1 MLLICS
7 VSPSR
12 QRKLR
17 WRKKSA
23 RTHKAQQGNV
33 FCDVR
38 RRFTSTSSL
47 SAKHHQSHLI
57 KIFSNHKVPERCDAM
72 FSQVDESFWSETA
85 RFWKAIKSV
94 NGGRW
99 NGDDFIF
106 MTVQLSSTT
115 ESNGGNISHLNFRPF
130 ARFQQT
136 TSTSASKHTQYQ
148 VKKNEHRKLL
158 RSIRAEII
166 TFKLPIFLFM
176 INMNSR
182 CFGMEGGR
190 KLKKAAWVR
199 RWEIATFHFVYES
212 HWNGFASISRLS
224 WIISIRE
231 ILASLSR
238 KKEKANII

>member
-1 MLLICS
+1 
-7 VSPSR
+7 
-12 QRKLR
+12 
-17 WRKKSA
+17 
-23 RTHKAQQGNV
+23 
-33 FCDVR
+33 
-38 RRFTSTSSL
+38 
-47 SAKHHQSHLI
+47 
-57 KIFSNHKVPERCDAM
+57 M
-72 FSQVDESFWSETA
+72 FSQVDESRWSETA

-94 NGGRW
+94 DRGRW

-136 TSTSASKHTQYQ
+136 TTTSASKHTQYQ

-190 KLKKAAWVR
+190 AQEGGL
-199 RWEIATFHFVYES
+199 
-212 HWNGFASISRLS
+212 SRLRDS
-224 WIISIRE
+224 DIPLRLRESLKWI
-231 ILASLSR
+231 R
-238 KKEKANII
+238 KQFSFFLKNIDPRDFGVAVSQVARRKRRI